1 MRYGSLTELANIP
14 GELAGYGP
22 IIAEMARQI
31 ALEEV
36 AGKWTFTITDD
47 GTVVSTGTLSRRP
60 TAAQRRQ
67 AYADYPTCVF
77 PGCRMA
83 AYDCDL
89 DHRQPHAEGG
99 PTHNDNLEPLC
110 RHHHM
115 TRHNTPWRL
124 TRDSDGHHT
133 WISPLGHRYLIKR
146 GPPI

>member
-67 AYADYPTCVF
+67 AYADYHLRL
-77 PGCRMA
+77 PG
-83 AYDCDL
+83 L
-89 DHRQPHAEGG
+89 PHGCIRLRSG
-99 PTHNDNLEPLC
+99 PSATS
-110 RHHHM
+110 R
-115 TRHNTPWRL
+115 
-124 TRDSDGHHT
+124 
-133 WISPLGHRYLIKR
+133 
-146 GPPI
+146 